1 MYYLKLIQR
10 FWDFNKI
17 VKISPTEIALYFYLL
32 KIGYDNDRYGFTI
45 SDMALGKELGLTRV
59 TIKTTREK
67 LKNSGLIQFQTGKG
81 IPCTYR
87 LLLNYSFE
95 IQSEKPQDEE
105 YISTEIMH
113 TSEVLKVAPEIDH
126 QNNENIQ
133 IPSLDELIEYAGIL
147 PGYESRLDKGIS
159 EKYEVWINKG
169 WKNALDR
176 PIRNWKA
183 TLKSTLPYLINSTQD
198 HQASVPEIPSIR
210 RPEFKI
216 KKD

>member
-1 MYYLKLIQR
+1 MYYLELIRR

-17 VKISPTEIALYFYLL
+17 VKISPAEIALYFYLL
-32 KIGYDNDRYGFTI
+32 KIGYDNDRYDFTI
-45 SDMALGKELGLTRV
+45 SDMELGRELGLTRV

-95 IQSEKPQDEE
+95 IHSEKTNNEE
-105 YISTEIMH
+105 CISTEIMN
-113 TSEVLKVAPEIDH
+113 TSEMVKAAPKIDH

-133 IPSLDELIEYAGIL
+133 IPSLNELIEYARTL
-147 PGYESRLDKGIS
+147 PGYEFRLDEGIS
-159 EKYEVWINKG
+159 EKYEGWISKG
-169 WKNALDR
+169 WKNAFDR
-176 PIRNWKA
+176 PISNWKA
-183 TLKSTLPYLINSTQD
+183 TLKSTLPYLKNSTQY
-198 HQASVPEIPSIR
+198 HQVSVPEIPSIK